1 MPPLTLRPIDEADVP
16 ALAAL
21 LAARRSEERVALP
34 LLNERFADVVACE
47 AVLHAHLAE
56 ARCDGVVAERGGRL
70 AGFLLGH
77 RRHVAIES
85 FEAQYSPPMEA
96 SMPGA
101 GHGVA
106 PGEDVEAVY
115 AAMYAHLG
123 KRWVDAG
130 YFEHRVTMPLAGPAT
145 REAWFNLGFGSL
157 YTFCVRESTPLPM
170 PAARG
175 LDATLE
181 VQRATP
187 AERAEVL
194 RFQDESARFHRAA
207 PIFWPYMERQ
217 ASAAIEAFTAGALT
231 DESNGIFLALARR
244 NGVATALHLLVAQ
257 AEGWGSTFTQPAGSI
272 YLYEGITAPEA
283 RGTGVGTAL
292 LAHTL
297 DWAREAGHPYVTLHY
312 ATPNPSGGP
321 FWRGHGFVPVE
332 VTLQRRLDERLAWAR
347 V

>member
-1 MPPLTLRPIDEADVP
+1 MPPLTLRSLDSADVP

-21 LAARRSEERVALP
+21 LAERRREERVALT
-34 LLNERFADVVACE
+34 LLNERFAEPAACAE
-47 AVLHAHLAE
+47 LLFRHLAE
-56 ARCDGVVAERGGRL
+56 PRCDGVVAERGGRL

-77 RRHVAIES
+77 RRHVAMES

-96 SMPGA
+96 SMPVS
-101 GHGVA
+101 GHDVA

-123 KRWVDAG
+123 ERWVDAG
-130 YFEHRVTMPLAGPAT
+130 YFEHRIGMPLGTPAT
-145 REAWFNLGFGSL
+145 VEAWFHLGFGSL
-157 YTFCVRESTPLPM
+157 YTFCARESTPP
-170 PAARG
+170 PAPARR
-175 LDATLE
+175 LDATIE

-187 AERAEVL
+187 TERAEVL
-194 RFQDESARFHRAA
+194 RFQEESARFHRAA
-207 PIFWPYMERQ
+207 PIFWPHMERQ
-217 ASAAIEAFTAGALT
+217 AAAAIESFTAGALA
-231 DESNGIFLALARR
+231 DESNGIFLARR
-244 NGVATALHLLVAQ
+244 DGVAVALHLMVAQ
-257 AEGWGSTFTQPAGSI
+257 TEGWGSTFTQPEGSI
-272 YLYEGITAPEA
+272 YLYEGITSPEA
-283 RGTGVGTAL
+283 RGSGVGTAL

>member
-1 MPPLTLRPIDEADVP
+1 MPLTLRPLDDADVP

-21 LAARRSEERVALP
+21 LAERRREERVALP
-34 LLNERFADVVACE
+34 LLNERFADVAACE
-47 AVLHAHLAE
+47 GVLRGHLAE

-85 FEAQYSPPMEA
+85 FEAQYAPPMEA
-96 SMPGA
+96 SMPGS

-123 KRWVDAG
+123 ERWVDSG
-130 YFEHRVTMPLAGPAT
+130 YFEHRITMPLGTPASV
-145 REAWFNLGFGSL
+145 EAWFNLGFGSL
-157 YTFCVRESTPLPM
+157 YTFCVRESTPLAASTA
-170 PAARG
+170 AAR
-175 LDATLE
+175 LDTTIE

-194 RFQDESARFHRAA
+194 RFQDESARWHRAA

-217 ASAAIEAFTAGALT
+217 ASAAIEAFTAGALA
-231 DESNGIFLALARR
+231 DESNGIFLARHG
-244 NGVATALHLLVAQ
+244 GVAVALHLMVAQ
-257 AEGWGSTFTQPAGSI
+257 EEGWGSSFTQPEGSI

-283 RGTGVGTAL
+283 RGSGVGTAL
-292 LAHTL
+292 LARTL

-332 VTLQRRLDERLAWAR
+332 VTLQRRLDERLAWAKP
-347 V
+347 

>member
-1 MPPLTLRPIDEADVP
+1 MPALTLRPLDEADVP

-21 LAARRSEERVALP
+21 LAARRVEERAALP
-34 LLNERFADVVACE
+34 LLAERFARAEACE
-47 AVLHAHLAE
+47 RMLRAHLDE
-56 ARCDGVVAERGGRL
+56 PRCDGVVAERGGRL

-77 RRHVAIES
+77 RRHVAVDS
-85 FEAQYSPPMEA
+85 FEAQYSPPMGA
-96 SMPGA
+96 SVPVS
-101 GHGVA
+101 GHAVA

-123 KRWVDAG
+123 ERWVDAG
-130 YFEHRVTMPLAGPAT
+130 YFEHRVGMPLGMPAAV
-145 REAWFNLGFGSL
+145 EAWFHLGFGSL
-157 YTFCVRESTPLPM
+157 YTFCARESTPLPR
-170 PAARG
+170 PRG
-175 LDATLE
+175 LDPAVA

-194 RFQDESARFHRAA
+194 RFQDESGRFHRTA
-207 PIFWPYMERQ
+207 PIFWPYLERQ
-217 ASAAIEAFTAGALT
+217 ASAAIEQFTTGALA
-231 DESNGIFLALARR
+231 DEANGIFLARR
-244 NGVATALHLLVAQ
+244 GGEAVALHLMVAQ
-257 AEGWGSTFTQPAGSI
+257 EDWGSRFTQPDGSV

-283 RGTGVGTAL
+283 RGSGVGTAL
-292 LAHTL
+292 LARTL

-321 FWRGHGFVPVE
+321 FWRAHGFVPIE

>member
-1 MPPLTLRPIDEADVP
+1 MPPLTLRPLDAADVP

-21 LAARRSEERVALP
+21 LAERRREERVALP
-34 LLNERFADVVACE
+34 LLNERYAEVTECE
-47 AVLHAHLAE
+47 ATLLAHLAE
-56 ARCDGVVAERGGRL
+56 ARYDGVVAERGGRL

-77 RRHVAIES
+77 RRHVPIDS
-85 FEAQYSPPMEA
+85 FEAQYAPPMEA
-96 SMPGA
+96 SMPA
-101 GHGVA
+101 SGHGVI

-115 AAMYAHLG
+115 TAMYAHLG
-123 KRWVDAG
+123 ERWVDAG
-130 YFEHRVTMPLAGPAT
+130 YFEHRIGMPLADAAT

-157 YTFCVRESTPLPM
+157 YTFCVRESTPLPI
-170 PAARG
+170 PTRG
-175 LDATLE
+175 LDATVE
-181 VQRATP
+181 VLRATP

-217 ASAAIEAFTAGALT
+217 ASAAIEAFTAGSLA
-231 DESNGIFLALARR
+231 DESNGIFLARR
-244 NGVATALHLLVAQ
+244 DGIAVALHLMLAQ
-257 AEGWGSTFTQPAGSI
+257 ADWGSKFTQPEGSV

-283 RGTGVGTAL
+283 RGSGVGTAL
-292 LAHTL
+292 LARTL

-332 VTLQRRLDERLAWAR
+332 VTLQRRLDERLSWAR
-347 V
+347 P

>member
-1 MPPLTLRPIDEADVP
+1 MPLTLRPLDDADVP

-21 LAARRSEERVALP
+21 LAARRAAERTTLP
-34 LLNERFADVVACE
+34 LLNERFAKVASCE
-47 AVLHAHLAE
+47 AILRVQLAE
-56 ARCDGVVAERGGRL
+56 ARCDGVVAERGGRI

-77 RRHVAIES
+77 RRHVAIDS

-96 SMPGA
+96 SMPVS
-101 GHGVA
+101 GHGVV

-115 AAMYAHLG
+115 AAMYAYLG
-123 KRWVDAG
+123 ERWVDGG
-130 YFEHRVTMPLAGPAT
+130 YFEHRITMPLADPALH
-145 REAWFNLGFGSL
+145 RAWFNLGFGSL
-157 YTFCVRESTPLPM
+157 YTFCARASTPL
-170 PAARG
+170 AAPR
-175 LDATLE
+175 LDATTE

-187 AERAEVL
+187 SARAEVL
-194 RFQDESARFHRAA
+194 RFQDESARFHRVA

-217 ASAAIEAFTAGALT
+217 ASAAIEAFTAGALS
-231 DESNGIFLALARR
+231 DESNGIFLARR
-244 NGVATALHLLVAQ
+244 DGTAVALHLMIAQ
-257 AEGWGSTFTQPAGSI
+257 EDWGSRFTQPEGSI
-272 YLYEGITAPEA
+272 YLYEGITSPDA
-283 RGTGVGTAL
+283 RGSGVGTAL

-321 FWRGHGFVPVE
+321 FWRAHGFVPVE

>member
-1 MPPLTLRPIDEADVP
+1 MP

-21 LAARRSEERVALP
+21 LAARRREERATLP
-34 LLNERFADVVACE
+34 LLNERFADASACE
-47 AVLHAHLAE
+47 AVLRGHLAE
-56 ARCDGVVAERGGRL
+56 AGCDSVIAERGERL

-77 RRHVAIES
+77 RRHVTIES

-96 SMPGA
+96 GMPGS

-123 KRWVDAG
+123 ERWVDAG
-130 YFEHRVTMPLAGPAT
+130 YFEHRITMPLGSPT
-145 REAWFNLGFGSL
+145 TTEAWFHLGFGSL
-157 YTFCVRESTPLPM
+157 YTFSARESTALP
-170 PAARG
+170 ASTRD
-175 LDATLE
+175 LATVIE

-187 AERAEVL
+187 VERAEVL
-194 RFQDESARFHRAA
+194 RFEDDSGRFHRAG

-217 ASAAIEAFTAGALT
+217 ASGAIEEFTAGALS
-231 DESNGIFLALARR
+231 DESNGVFLARR
-244 NGVATALHLLVAQ
+244 NGIAVALHLLVAQ
-257 AEGWGSTFTQPAGSI
+257 AEWGSTFTQPDGSI
-272 YLYEGITAPEA
+272 YLYEGITSPEA
-283 RGTGVGTAL
+283 RGTGAGTAL

-347 V
+347 P